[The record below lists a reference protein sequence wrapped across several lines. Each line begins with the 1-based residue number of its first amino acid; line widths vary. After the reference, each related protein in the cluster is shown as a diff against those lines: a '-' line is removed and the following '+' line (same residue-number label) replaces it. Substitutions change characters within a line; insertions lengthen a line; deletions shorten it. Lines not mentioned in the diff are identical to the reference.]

1 MKAVLKQLTPAPVYE
16 GLSSIK
22 QNILTG
28 YKFTRMIQANG
39 KTARQVRLTIIK
51 DNAQEAPAAIVTTIK
66 PSSGWRGLDLAEIW
80 SRKELLYFLAWRE
93 VKVRYKQTLLGASWA
108 LLQPLFTMIIFTLFF
123 GRLGHVPSDGFPY
136 PLFVFT
142 ALVPWM
148 FFSNGL
154 TLASNSLVNN
164 AQLVTKIYFPRILVP
179 MAAVLGGLVDF
190 LLAFVLLMG
199 IVCWY
204 GVKIHSAIL
213 WMPLFLVLAFVSSL
227 AAGLWLSALNVE
239 YRDIR
244 HTVPFLVQMWMFA
257 TPIAYSSSRIKEPW
271 HTLYA
276 INPMVG
282 VVEGFRWAILGGRT
296 RPGLTLLVSSVIAV
310 IALVTG
316 ALFFRRIEKR
326 FADLI

>member
-1 MKAVLKQLTPAPVYE
+1 
-16 GLSSIK
+16 
-22 QNILTG
+22 
-28 YKFTRMIQANG
+28 MIQNYRETT
-39 KTARQVRLTIIK
+39 KQVRMSVMKNTSQ
-51 DNAQEAPAAIVTTIK
+51 DGSTAVVTVLK

-123 GRLGHVPSDGFPY
+123 GRLAHVPSDGIPY
-136 PLFVFT
+136 QLFAFT

-179 MAAVLGGLVDF
+179 MAAVLGGIVDF
-190 LLAFVLLMG
+190 LLAFVLLIGM
-199 IVCWY
+199 VCWY
-204 GVKIHSAIL
+204 RAGFHATIL
-213 WMPLFLVLAFVSSL
+213 WIPLFLFLAFVSSL

-244 HTVPFLVQMWMFA
+244 HVIPFLVQMWMFA
-257 TPIAYSSSRIKEPW
+257 TPIAYSSSMLREPW

-282 VVEGFRWAILGGRT
+282 VVEGFRWAILGSRT
-296 RPGLTLLVSSVIAV
+296 RPDASLLVSLAIAA

-316 ALFFRRIEKR
+316 AFFFRRTEKR
-326 FADLI
+326 FADSI

>member
-1 MKAVLKQLTPAPVYE
+1 MQRNWETIKKISGVEEISTTPGKAGQGASRGPGGPPYFV
-16 GLSSIK
+16 
-22 QNILTG
+22 IL
-28 YKFTRMIQANG
+28 
-39 KTARQVRLTIIK
+39 
-51 DNAQEAPAAIVTTIK
+51 K
-66 PSSGWRGLDLAEIW
+66 PSSGWRGLDLGEIW

-108 LLQPLFTMIIFTLFF
+108 LLQPLFTMIVFTLFF
-123 GRLGHVPSDGFPY
+123 SRLAKVPSDGIPY
-136 PLFVFT
+136 PVFAFT

-190 LLAFVLLMG
+190 LLAFVLLIAMG
-199 IVCWY
+199 YWY
-204 GVKIHSAIL
+204 GIGLHATIL
-213 WMPLFLVLAFVSSL
+213 WTPLFLLLAFVSSL

-244 HTVPFLVQMWMFA
+244 HVIPFLVQMWMFA
-257 TPIAYSSSRIKEPW
+257 TPIAYSSSLLREPW

-282 VVEGFRWAILGGRT
+282 VVEGFRWAILGSST
-296 RPGLTLLVSSVIAV
+296 RPDASLLVSSVIAV

-316 ALFFRRIEKR
+316 AFFFRRTEKR

>member
-1 MKAVLKQLTPAPVYE
+1 MIKNYRETTKQL
-16 GLSSIK
+16 
-22 QNILTG
+22 
-28 YKFTRMIQANG
+28 RMSVMKNTDQDG
-39 KTARQVRLTIIK
+39 ST
-51 DNAQEAPAAIVTTIK
+51 AIVTVLK
-66 PSSGWRGLDLAEIW
+66 PSSGWRGLGLAEIW

-123 GRLGHVPSDGFPY
+123 GRLAKIPSDGIPY
-136 PLFVFT
+136 PVFAFT

-148 FFSNGL
+148 FFANGL

-179 MAAVLGGLVDF
+179 MAAVLGGIVDF
-190 LLAFVLLMG
+190 LLAFALL
-199 IVCWY
+199 IVMVYWY
-204 GVKIHSAIL
+204 GARLHATIL
-213 WMPLFLVLAFVSSL
+213 WTPLFLALAFVSSL

-244 HTVPFLVQMWMFA
+244 HVIPFLVQMWMFA
-257 TPIAYSSSRIKEPW
+257 TPIAYPSSLLREPW

-282 VVEGFRWAILGGRT
+282 VVEGFRWAILGSST
-296 RPGLTLLVSSVIAV
+296 RPDVSLLVSSVIAV

-316 ALFFRRIEKR
+316 AFFFRRTEKR

>member
-1 MKAVLKQLTPAPVYE
+1 MKTADRAVISRAVLE
-16 GLSSIK
+16 
-22 QNILTG
+22 
-28 YKFTRMIQANG
+28 
-39 KTARQVRLTIIK
+39 
-51 DNAQEAPAAIVTTIK
+51 PAAIVTILK

-108 LLQPLFTMIIFTLFF
+108 ILQPLFTMIIFTLFF
-123 GRLGHVPSDGFPY
+123 GRLAKIPSDGVPY
-136 PLFVFT
+136 PVFAFT

-154 TLASNSLVNN
+154 SLASNSLVNN

-190 LLAFVLLMG
+190 LLAFILLAVM
-199 IVCWY
+199 VYWY
-204 GVKIHSAIL
+204 GARIQPTIIWV
-213 WMPLFLVLAFVSSL
+213 PLFLALAFVSSL

-257 TPIAYSSSRIKEPW
+257 TPIAYPSSLIKKQPW

-282 VVEGFRWAILGGRT
+282 VVDGFRWAILGGKT
-296 RPGLTLLVSSVIAV
+296 RPGAILLVSSVIAV
-310 IALVTG
+310 IGLITG
-316 ALFFRRIEKR
+316 ALFFRRTEKR

>member
-1 MKAVLKQLTPAPVYE
+1 VGGLLIALDDVPAQCAAMIKTEGATAV
-16 GLSSIK
+16 
-22 QNILTG
+22 
-28 YKFTRMIQANG
+28 
-39 KTARQVRLTIIK
+39 
-51 DNAQEAPAAIVTTIK
+51 VTVLK

-123 GRLGHVPSDGFPY
+123 GRLAKIPSDGIPY
-136 PLFVFT
+136 PVFAFT

-148 FFSNGL
+148 LFSNGL

-179 MAAVLGGLVDF
+179 MAAVLGGIVDF
-190 LLAFVLLMG
+190 LLAFTLLIAM
-199 IVCWY
+199 VYWY
-204 GVKIHSAIL
+204 GIRLHATIL
-213 WMPLFLVLAFVSSL
+213 WTPLFLALAFVSSL

-244 HTVPFLVQMWMFA
+244 HVIPFLVQMWMFA
-257 TPIAYSSSRIKEPW
+257 TPIAYPSSLLREPW

-282 VVEGFRWAILGGRT
+282 VVEGFRWAILGSST
-296 RPGLTLLVSSVIAV
+296 RPDVSLIVSSVIAI

-316 ALFFRRIEKR
+316 AFFFRRTEKR